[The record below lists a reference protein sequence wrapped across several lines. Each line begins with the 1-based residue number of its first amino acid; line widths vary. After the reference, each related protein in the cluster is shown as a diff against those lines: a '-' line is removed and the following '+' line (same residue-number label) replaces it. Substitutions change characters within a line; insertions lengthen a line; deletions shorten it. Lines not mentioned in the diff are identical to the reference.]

1 MTSSGMSFPWS
12 MKVLAKTP
20 ISILEAG
27 KKGKSA
33 SAFILSHSK
42 PLGNWLPKEA
52 PWITHSFENVRHQLL

>member
-1 MTSSGMSFPWS
+1 